1 MKDRE
6 VRVVENPVP
15 IGDAVCGEGGQ
26 LLLIAGP
33 CVIESDELT
42 REIAGRLAEMA
53 ERVGA
58 PLVFKASFDKANRT
72 SIDSFRGPGL
82 DDGLATLDRVRA
94 ETGLV
99 VTTDI
104 HGPDQAEPAAE
115 VCGILQI
122 PAFLARQTDLVV
134 AAARATARHGGVVNI
149 KKPQFLAPEDTGHI
163 VAKCVQA
170 GNSRVLLTERGTTFG
185 YGRLVNDMR
194 AIPLMQE
201 TGAAVIFDATHSV
214 QLPGGATT
222 GGHREM
228 VPVLARSA
236 VAAGCDGVFV
246 ETHPDP
252 DSARSDGPNMIRL
265 DELEQ
270 LWRGLLRVREA
281 VEGELTE
288 RSG

>member
-1 MKDRE
+1 MTGRE
-6 VRVVENPVP
+6 VGVVENPVP
-15 IGDAVCGEGGQ
+15 IGELSCGAGAG

-58 PLVFKASFDKANRT
+58 GLVFKASFDKANRT
-72 SIDSFRGPGL
+72 SLDSYRGPGL
-82 DDGLATLDRVRA
+82 ETGLATLARVRE

-104 HGPDQAEPAAE
+104 HSPEQAEPAAE

-134 AAARATARHGGVVNI
+134 AAARATARHGGVVNV
-149 KKPQFLAPEDTGHI
+149 KKPQFLAPEDTSHI
-163 VAKCVQA
+163 VAKCVEA
-170 GNSRVLLTERGTTFG
+170 GNPRVVLTERGTTFG

-194 AIPLMQE
+194 AIPLMQQ
-201 TGAAVIFDATHSV
+201 TGAAVVFDATHSV
-214 QLPGGATT
+214 QLPGGSTT
-222 GGHREM
+222 GGQREM
-228 VPVLARSA
+228 VPVLARAA
-236 VAAGCDGVFV
+236 VAAGCDGVFA

-265 DELEQ
+265 DELERF
-270 LWRGLLRVREA
+270 WRGLLRIREA
-281 VEGELTE
+281 VEEGA
-288 RSG
+288 G